1 MAATKRAFNAPY
13 EAQFTDRIAFPLG
26 GMGAGMVALEG
37 TGALSHVSVRH
48 NPEVFNEPQVFA
60 AVSVKSAAKDAPRV
74 VRVLEGPVP
83 EWKHFGMP
91 GSGQGAG
98 GKTYGLPRFDRAKFT
113 TRFPFAEIAL
123 SDDEFPLEATLTGW
137 SPFTPPDADM
147 SSLPCAALEYTLT
160 NPSRAAVDAVFS
172 FHADNFMKTTPRPG
186 GSSGGKE
193 KPVSHVDP
201 LPRGFAL
208 CNDAEPDA
216 PYSEGAFAFTL
227 LDGAP
232 KVNCGWF
239 RGGWFD
245 PLSVVWRSLVE
256 GTMPEAGS
264 ATGGWPSPGGSLYLP
279 VKLAPKES
287 RKITVLLS
295 WFVPNSD
302 RQCGGVPEG
311 EAMEFHRPWYASRF
325 SSIAEVDAFWR
336 KNYAKLRA
344 SSSAFADAFY
354 DSTLPPEIVEAAA
367 ANLSILKSATVLRQF
382 DGRFWAW
389 EGMGDSWGSCRG
401 TCTHVWNYAMA
412 VSSLFPAMER
422 TLRETEFNEDQAAD
436 GKQMF
441 RALLPIRRDVT
452 GSESGFHAAA
462 DGQLGGLMKLH
473 REWRA
478 SGSDAWLATL
488 WPQAKAS
495 MEYCIRTWDPDEKG
509 GLFEPHHNTY
519 DIEFWGPDGMC
530 GSFYVGALKA
540 MSVMASALGEDP
552 ARWETL
558 YQRARAYTEEHLWNG
573 EYFYHDVRFR
583 GLRAPD
589 PATHMSFSGQY
600 SAEALALMQREG
612 PKYQYGKGCLSDGV
626 LGAWIAARCGLGE
639 ILDPKKVKSHLLAV
653 HRHNFK
659 HSVKRH
665 ANPQRPTYALGEDA
679 GLLLCSWPNPADR
692 LTLPFPYSEE
702 VWTGIEYQVASHLL
716 DFGCKREAADIVRG
730 VRARYDGRVR
740 NPFNEYECGH
750 WYARALASYGL
761 LESSPNFKYDAK
773 TSTLALSKKTPDG
786 RYFLAGEKGFGTVE
800 IKGGA
805 AVFTPRSGKL
815 AVKKI
820 VRM

>member
-1 MAATKRAFNAPY
+1 MAAAKRAFNAPY
-13 EAQFTDRIAFPLG
+13 ESSFTDRIAFPLG
-26 GMGAGMVALEG
+26 GMGAGMIALEG
-37 TGALSHVSVRH
+37 AGALSHVSLRN
-48 NPEVFNEPQVFA
+48 NPDIYHEPQMFA
-60 AVSVKSAAKDAPRV
+60 AVSAKSAAKGAKRA
-74 VRVLEGPVP
+74 VRLLEGPVP
-83 EWKHFGMP
+83 KWKYFGMP
-91 GSGQGAG
+91 NSGMGAG

-113 TRFPFAEIAL
+113 TRFPFAEIKL

-137 SPFTPPDADM
+137 SPFTPPDADT

-160 NPSRAAVDAVFS
+160 NPSRSAVDAIFS
-172 FHADNFMKTTPRPG
+172 FHSTNFMKSAYRHGAAPQDP
-186 GSSGGKE
+186 
-193 KPVSHVDP
+193 PPYHVDP

-208 CNDAEPDA
+208 CNDAESDA
-216 PYSEGAFAFTL
+216 PHAEGAFAVSLKDDT
-227 LDGAP
+227 P

-245 PLSVVWRSLVE
+245 PLSVVWRSLTE
-256 GTMPEAGS
+256 GTMPTSGRLTEGV
-264 ATGGWPSPGGSLYLP
+264 PSSGGSLYLQ

-295 WFVPNSD
+295 WFVPKTNL
-302 RQCGGVPEG
+302 QCGGVPEG
-311 EAMEFHRPWYASRF
+311 ATPEYHAPWYASRF
-325 SSIAEVDAFWR
+325 SSITEVDAFWR
-336 KNYAKLRA
+336 KNYAKLHAA
-344 SSSAFADAFY
+344 SSVFADAFY

-367 ANLSILKSATVLRQF
+367 ANLTILKSPTVLRQF
-382 DGRFWAW
+382 DGRMWAW
-389 EGMGDSWGSCRG
+389 EGMNDNCGSCRG

-412 VSSLFPAMER
+412 VSNLFPSMER
-422 TLRETEFNEDQAAD
+422 TLRETEFNENQAAD

-452 GSESGFHAAA
+452 GYESRFHAAA
-462 DGQLGGLMKLH
+462 DGQLGGIMKLH

-540 MSVMASALGEDP
+540 MSVMASALGDDP

-558 YQRARAYTEEHLWNG
+558 YKRARAYTEENLWNG
-573 EYFYHDVRFR
+573 EYFFHDVRFR
-583 GLRAPD
+583 DLRAPD
-589 PATHMSFSGQY
+589 PATHMSFAGQY
-600 SAEALALMQREG
+600 STEALALMQSEG
-612 PKYQYGKGCLSDGV
+612 PKYQYGKGCLADGV

-639 ILDPKKVKSHLLAV
+639 ILDPKKVKSHLLSV
-653 HRHNFK
+653 HRYNFK
-659 HSVKRH
+659 PSLKRH
-665 ANPQRPTYALGEDA
+665 ANPQRPTYAIGDDA
-679 GLLLCSWPNPADR
+679 GLLLCTWPNAADR

-730 VRARYDGRVR
+730 LRARYDGRVR
-740 NPFNEYECGH
+740 NPFNEYECGS

-761 LESSPNFKYDAK
+761 LESFPNFKYDAK
-773 TSTLALSKKTPDG
+773 TATLTLAKKASDG

-800 IKGGA
+800 VKAGA
-805 AVFTPRSGKL
+805 ATFTPRAGKL

-820 VRM
+820 VRA